1 MTSTRTGQQIRVVI
15 ADDDSR
21 LRESLRLLVDDAA
34 DMRVVGV
41 ALDGV
46 EALDAVTRHRPDVA
60 LLDVRMPR
68 LTGLEA
74 ARSLAD
80 RGSAT
85 RVVVLTM
92 FDLDEYAYEAIRIG
106 ASGFLLK
113 NAPPAEILRAI
124 RVAARGDALLAP
136 EVTGRL
142 IAQFTT
148 ADANATARLAPL
160 TERERETL
168 TLIGQG
174 LANDEIAAELFV
186 TSTTVR
192 TYVSRILTKLGAR
205 DRAQLVVFAYET
217 GLVGRTFR

>member
-21 LRESLRLLVDDAA
+21 LRESLRLLVDDAS

>member
-168 TLIGQG
+168 TLIGRG
-174 LANDEIAAELFV
+174 LANDEIAANLFV